1 MDDTPATT
9 AQGLLQRKEDIERRL
24 VDLLGDGQND
34 VSTSIIPVEEDTA
47 TTMPTKRVARKS
59 ARKTTH
65 NEGKAKQ
72 GSTEDNANHPNASN
86 PTTITTTT
94 TTKIPFVPKT
104 DTHWDF
110 VMKEMMW
117 LGADFQGERKRQVSL
132 ARKMALRYVPAV
144 ERGRDPSLRILF
156 WYHPPLTLLPCYLSL
171 PYSNL

>member
-34 VSTSIIPVEEDTA
+34 VSTSIIPVEEATA

-72 GSTEDNANHPNASN
+72 GSAEENNANHPNASN

-94 TTKIPFVPKT
+94 TTTKITFVPKT

-132 ARKMALRYVPAV
+132 ARKMALRYVPL
-144 ERGRDPSLRILF
+144 LREGGIL
-156 WYHPPLTLLPCYLSL
+156 H
-171 PYSNL
+171 